1 MGDLIQNEQKHRY
14 HSGIQRRWLL
24 NIVSWLVAL
33 VGLSVV
39 VTFLTV
45 QSYYYSNLRSGME
58 AKARTA
64 SDFFS
69 NYINLSYNGGSKIV
83 LDRFGH
89 DVTLH
94 RRDEDHFEVSV
105 RVIESVHFLAWVLSL
120 SPEMTIAAPRSVRDR
135 MRELVDSAAAEYG
148 RG

>member
-1 MGDLIQNEQKHRY
+1 MGDLIQNEKKHRY

-58 AKARTA
+58 SKARTA

-69 NYINLSYNGGSKIV
+69 NYINLSYNEYYQSCVMLTQTFEDKNRMEMQFIGPDGGVVASS
-83 LDRFGH
+83 FGVWAGGPPGTS
-89 DVTLH
+89 D
-94 RRDEDHFEVSV
+94 
-105 RVIESVHFLAWVLSL
+105 
-120 SPEMTIAAPRSVRDR
+120 IAEAMEQLGGVGIPS
-135 MRELVDSAAAEYG
+135 
-148 RG
+148 